1 MSKQCSQH
9 APAHQP
15 PTTPTANQ
23 TMRLQLK
30 GVHFGWM
37 QGNRN
42 CTGRNARHCA
52 LLPRVLLCAIQ
63 PSNTFTI
70 LPIMSQRFQGANQ
83 EFMLQQ
89 IVKIVGSNSR
99 QPLEHI
105 PQCLPAQQPIDE
117 NGYMLATASNT
128 TCCIKQLM

>member
-1 MSKQCSQH
+1 MFATCSC
-9 APAHQP
+9 P
-15 PTTPTANQ
+15 PTAHNPHSQSNNEVATE
-23 TMRLQLK
+23 
-30 GVHFGWM
+30 GVHFGST

-52 LLPRVLLCAIQ
+52 LLPRVLLCAVR